1 MTNAID
7 IQLTADFGGT
17 LLWPMI
23 AFSNIAQGSA
33 VLGILY
39 LHRGDKDEEQ
49 VSIPAII
56 SAYLG
61 VTEPAMF
68 GINLKYR
75 YPFYAAMI
83 GSSVAA
89 VISVGSGLMA
99 NSIGVGGV
107 LGFLSFN
114 LDRWWLFFF
123 IATVAIVIPFTLT
136 IMLGRRSHVSK

>member
-7 IQLTADFGGT
+7 IQLANDFGGT

-33 VLGILY
+33 VLGIWW
-39 LHRGDKDEEQ
+39 LHRGDKEEEQ
-49 VSIPAII
+49 ITIPAII

-75 YPFYAAMI
+75 WPFLMAMI
-83 GSSVAA
+83 GSACAA
-89 VISVGSGLMA
+89 VLSVGFGLMA
-99 NSIGVGGV
+99 NQIGVGGV

-114 LDRWWLFFF
+114 LDKYLLFF
-123 IATVAIVIPFTLT
+123 IIMTVAIVIPFTLT
-136 IMLGRRSHVSK
+136 VWYGKRQEK